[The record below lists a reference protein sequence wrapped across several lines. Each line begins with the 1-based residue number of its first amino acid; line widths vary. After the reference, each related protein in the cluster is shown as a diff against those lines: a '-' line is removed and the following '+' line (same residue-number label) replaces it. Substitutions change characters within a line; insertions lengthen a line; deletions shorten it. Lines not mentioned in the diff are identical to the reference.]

1 MPFLFLL
8 LSPLVSVV
16 SINTIYIICVLC
28 VVSQYDEDQLEKD
41 WLLVERKGEMRHA
54 TIRSLEIDPQAS
66 ELELLVRLAGGIGV
80 SVINAIPEEL
90 VFLTLE
96 QIEVK
101 RTHFFF
107 TFYKL
112 DIAKKSVFSL

>member
-101 RTHFFF
+101 RTNFF
-107 TFYKL
+107 L
-112 DIAKKSVFSL
+112 RSIS